1 MTWLYN
7 NMGHS
12 VFGATV
18 FHAMINVRWL
28 TFPIR
33 GSYYDSR
40 VTGVI
45 VAAVAVA
52 VTAIWGSMTLARRI
66 DAVD

>member
-1 MTWLYN
+1 
-7 NMGHS
+7 
-12 VFGATV
+12 VFAATV
-18 FHAMINVRWL
+18 FHAMINVSWL

-33 GSYYDSR
+33 GSYYDPR

-52 VTAIWGSMTLARRI
+52 VTAIWGSKTLARRM